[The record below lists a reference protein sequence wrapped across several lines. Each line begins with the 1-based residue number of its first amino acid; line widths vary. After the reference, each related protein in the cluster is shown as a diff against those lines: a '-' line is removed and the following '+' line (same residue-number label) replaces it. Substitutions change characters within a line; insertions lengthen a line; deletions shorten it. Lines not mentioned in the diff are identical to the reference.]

1 MQIINSIICVL
12 VLTLSSIIEKMVVK
26 DHHYIHLSVVRLVY
40 MLLITCIILVL
51 FFPKEFTVVKLQKSM
66 LDYNII
72 LIALLTAIGIIL
84 YYWLLTAVDLYLAAN
99 IWIISILF
107 TVIGASL
114 FLKESISVSQWVGI
128 TITFMGLFILGVAAK

>member
-1 MQIINSIICVL
+1 
-12 VLTLSSIIEKMVVK
+12 
-26 DHHYIHLSVVRLVY
+26 
-40 MLLITCIILVL
+40 VL
-51 FFPKEFTVVKLQKSM
+51 FFPKEFTVVKLQRSM
-66 LDYNII
+66 LDYNIF

-84 YYWLLTAVDLYLAAN
+84 YYWLLTTVDLYLAAN
-99 IWIISILF
+99 IWIITILF

>member
-1 MQIINSIICVL
+1 MELLNSIICVI
-12 VLTLSSIIEKMVVK
+12 VLTLSSIIEKLVVK

-51 FFPKEFTVVKLQKSM
+51 FFPKEFTVAKLQRSM

-72 LIALLTAIGIIL
+72 LIALFTAIGIIL
-84 YYWLLTAVDLYLAAN
+84 YYWLLTKVDLHLASN
-99 IWIISILF
+99 IWILAILF

-128 TITFMGLFILGVAAK
+128 TITFAGLFILAVAAK

>member
-12 VLTLSSIIEKMVVK
+12 VLTMSSIIEKIVVK

-84 YYWLLTAVDLYLAAN
+84 YYWLLTKVDLHLASN
-99 IWIISILF
+99 IWILAILF

-128 TITFMGLFILGVAAK
+128 TITFAGLFILGVAAK

>member
-114 FLKESISVSQWVGI
+114 FLKESISVSQWAGI

>member
-1 MQIINSIICVL
+1 MQIINSIICVI

-40 MLLITCIILVL
+40 MLLITCVILVL
-51 FFPKEFTVVKLQKSM
+51 FFPKEFTVAKLQKSM
-66 LDYNII
+66 LDYNIF
-72 LIALLTAIGIIL
+72 LIALFTAIGIIL

-99 IWIISILF
+99 IWIITILF

-114 FLKESISVSQWVGI
+114 LLKEKISMAQWTGI
-128 TITFMGLFILGVAAK
+128 TITFAGLFILALAAK